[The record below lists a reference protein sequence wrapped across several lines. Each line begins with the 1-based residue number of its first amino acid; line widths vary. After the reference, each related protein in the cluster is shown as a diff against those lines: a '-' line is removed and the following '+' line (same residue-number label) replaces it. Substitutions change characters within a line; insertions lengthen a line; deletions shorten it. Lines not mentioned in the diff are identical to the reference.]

1 MWPVPHAMAPLRPR
15 GPPSSPPHNTSAHH
29 SRCTRPRTQ
38 SITQTKNQTLHFPP
52 LRLAHASGSP
62 MPVVHFSFTTCA
74 SHRTASEG
82 LVPLNPTPNLRATG
96 ASGRGRWRARADG
109 SHLRPKAASYRL
121 RRGSA
126 QKEKRLG
133 ADLSSPERASTRI
146 RFNPS
151 KQAHPR
157 TLRRRLRNAMP
168 LDHSSLCARCNKHA
182 SSCCPDPDR
191 PPTPLRPINTTSHS
205 SAPLDLAR
213 PQTLCPLFIH
223 PLRSGAVLMPPRHKS
238 TTFWSPPVC
247 CSVILDHPCRQ
258 SRARL
263 STHFVYKLSSRINCQ
278 QVFD

>member
-1 MWPVPHAMAPLRPR
+1 MRPRCLDDRRLPCSVATPRPRYGLSILHRECKEIQNRRPRSQASIQLMWPVPHAMAPLRPR

-151 KQAHPR
+151 KQAH
-157 TLRRRLRNAMP
+157 
-168 LDHSSLCARCNKHA
+168 AR
-182 SSCCPDPDR
+182 
-191 PPTPLRPINTTSHS
+191 
-205 SAPLDLAR
+205 
-213 PQTLCPLFIH
+213 
-223 PLRSGAVLMPPRHKS
+223 
-238 TTFWSPPVC
+238 
-247 CSVILDHPCRQ
+247 
-258 SRARL
+258 
-263 STHFVYKLSSRINCQ
+263 
-278 QVFD
+278 